1 MKYVGLLISSIGVFI
16 VVVANLY
23 YNSITLDIQMIK
35 DYIVETNIILEDVVE
50 KEEYVEEKKDEYISR
65 LMTLKNGIQNSKTTF
80 LVKDYKNYKIKSIES
95 LIEGISES
103 KEKNKSKCLEE
114 VIKYNNLCNEELE
127 KLVNK
132 NMLE

>member
-1 MKYVGLLISSIGVFI
+1 MKYIGLLISSIGVCL

-35 DYIVETNIILEDVVE
+35 DYIVESNIILEDVVI

-65 LMTLKNGIQNSKTTF
+65 LMTLKNGIENSKTTF
-80 LVKDYKNYKIKSIES
+80 LIKEYKEYKIKSIEC
-95 LIEGISES
+95 LIEGISDS
-103 KEKNKSKCLEE
+103 TGNNKNEHLEQ
-114 VIKYNNLCNEELE
+114 VMKYNNLCNEELE
-127 KLVNK
+127 KLANK